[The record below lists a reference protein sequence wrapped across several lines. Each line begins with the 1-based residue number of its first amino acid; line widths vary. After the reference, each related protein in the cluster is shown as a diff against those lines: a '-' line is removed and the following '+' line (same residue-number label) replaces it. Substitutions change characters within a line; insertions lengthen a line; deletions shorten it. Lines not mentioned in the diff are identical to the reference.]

1 MELCSLT
8 DAARQNVAQT
18 YMGLARN
25 LPNTRLIQHP
35 NFSGTIALLPYAF
48 CNFVIGIDGDD
59 SELGGILH
67 EIDRWARLQPALRV
81 YVLSGDGPHKL
92 EESLVTAGFS
102 PVHRL
107 IQMAWY
113 PARTLG
119 REEWSQAQSSN
130 DRRRVSSFMV
140 QQFFAMNAA
149 EFREL
154 VVEATTQGPHE
165 LWQINDDDSIVATAM
180 VSETQHAL
188 GIYNVCVESTKR
200 RRGYGTALMRSAQ
213 IQAQERQLPL
223 LLQCDEA
230 LSGWYRE
237 LGFQVFGEMHSFQRR
252 I

>member
-1 MELCSLT
+1 
-8 DAARQNVAQT
+8 
-18 YMGLARN
+18 MGLASN
-25 LPNTRLIQHP
+25 LPSTRLIQHP
-35 NFSGTIALLPYAF
+35 NFSGTLALLPYAF
-48 CNFVIGIDGDD
+48 CNFIIGINGED
-59 SELGGILH
+59 SELEGILL

-81 YVLSGDGPHKL
+81 YVLSGDGPNKL
-92 EESLVTAGFS
+92 QESLVTTGFS

-113 PARTLG
+113 PAKTLG
-119 REEWSQAQSSN
+119 REEWIRAQGPN
-130 DRRRVSSFMV
+130 ERRKVSSFMV
-140 QQFFAMNAA
+140 QQFFAMNVA

-165 LWQINDDDSIVATAM
+165 LWQMSENDSIVATAM

-188 GIYNVCVESTKR
+188 GIYNVCVDSSKR
-200 RRGYGTALMRSAQ
+200 RRGFGSALMRSAQ
-213 IQAQERQLPL
+213 IQAQQRQLPL

-230 LSGWYRE
+230 LSDWYRE